1 MDKLMYRPGG
11 ENKEYWE
18 LLDKLRNNGKSI
30 SSTWAGDY
38 LIQTYEM
45 DGDIYEVWENEEL
58 GIQHKIERGQ
68 NEN

>member
-1 MDKLMYRPGG
+1 MNKLMYQPGK

-18 LLDKLRNNGKSI
+18 LLDKLRTKGKSI

-58 GIQHKIERGQ
+58 GIQYKIERRAK
-68 NEN
+68 

>member
-1 MDKLMYRPGG
+1 MDKLMYQPGK

-45 DGDIYEVWENEEL
+45 DGNIYWVWENEEL
-58 GIQHKIERGQ
+58 GIQHKIEWRTK
-68 NEN
+68 

>member
-1 MDKLMYRPGG
+1 MDKLMYQPGK

-18 LLDKLRNNGKSI
+18 LLDKLRSNGKSI

-45 DGDIYEVWENEEL
+45 DGYIYEVWENEEL
-58 GIQHKIERGQ
+58 GIQHKIERRAK
-68 NEN
+68 

>member
-1 MDKLMYRPGG
+1 MDKLMYLPGR

-58 GIQHKIERGQ
+58 GIQYKIERRAK
-68 NEN
+68 

>member
-1 MDKLMYRPGG
+1 MDKLMYQPGK
-11 ENKEYWE
+11 ENNEYWE

-45 DGDIYEVWENEEL
+45 DGNIYWVWENEEL
-58 GIQHKIERGQ
+58 GIQHKIEWRTK
-68 NEN
+68 

>member
-1 MDKLMYRPGG
+1 MDKLMYQPGK

-58 GIQHKIERGQ
+58 GIQYKIERRAK
-68 NEN
+68 

>member
-1 MDKLMYRPGG
+1 MDKLMYQPGK

-18 LLDKLRNNGKSI
+18 LLDKLRSKGKSI

-45 DGDIYEVWENEEL
+45 DDSIYWVWENEEL
-58 GIQHKIERGQ
+58 GIQHKIERRTK
-68 NEN
+68 